1 MCVCVYLFLGINGPL
16 FQCCYTSS
24 TVSHLQVGDV
34 GPILDMMAVVLENI
48 STSTIVARATVS
60 AVYLTAKMVSSVPNV
75 SYHKKAR
82 PLFQISLSY
91 VNCTNFIQPS
101 NPRYTCKFFRHSLM
115 LCFTNYS

>member
-1 MCVCVYLFLGINGPL
+1 MCVYLFLGINGPL
-16 FQCCYTSS
+16 FQCCYTSN
-24 TVSHLQVGDV
+24 TVSHSQVGDV

-82 PLFQISLSY
+82 AILSDFTILLHVKILFNCLILVIL
-91 VNCTNFIQPS
+91 VNFLGIP
-101 NPRYTCKFFRHSLM
+101 
-115 LCFTNYS
+115 